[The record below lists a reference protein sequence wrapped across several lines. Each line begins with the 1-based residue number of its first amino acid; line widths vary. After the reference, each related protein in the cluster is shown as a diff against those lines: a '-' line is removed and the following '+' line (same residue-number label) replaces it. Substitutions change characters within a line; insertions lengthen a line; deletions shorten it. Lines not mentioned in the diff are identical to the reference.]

1 MRQMARTTD
10 LRVKVDGNPGNGN
23 TFVNV
28 GNGGNY
34 NPNVNTINN
43 MYFNSERRPNAYRI
57 TQIINK
63 LDAEAKREIHEE
75 EINLDMYYI
84 DQKVKYNSLERWADD
99 INELTVY
106 SPVLDSIY
114 AEYERFGQNKSA
126 NVMRWLNDKYRRLNE
141 KHCGDE
147 LFDRLLD
154 FVCMTISEDHR
165 LSTEIMGEDLEFDVR
180 IVLVDAFIKCKI
192 FKKPV

>member
-1 MRQMARTTD
+1 
-10 LRVKVDGNPGNGN
+10 
-23 TFVNV
+23 
-28 GNGGNY
+28 
-34 NPNVNTINN
+34 
-43 MYFNSERRPNAYRI
+43 
-57 TQIINK
+57 
-63 LDAEAKREIHEE
+63 
-75 EINLDMYYI
+75 MYYI
-84 DQKVKYNSLERWADD
+84 DQKVKYNNLERWADD
-99 INELTVY
+99 INELTVF

-141 KHCGDE
+141 NHCGDE
-147 LFDRLLD
+147 LFDSLLD
-154 FVCMTISEDHR
+154 FVCKTISEDHR

>member
-1 MRQMARTTD
+1 MARATD

-43 MYFNSERRPNAYRI
+43 MYFNTERRPNAYRI

-84 DQKVKYNSLERWADD
+84 DQKVKYNNLERWADD
-99 INELTVY
+99 INELTVF

-141 KHCGDE
+141 NHCGDE
-147 LFDRLLD
+147 LFDSLLD
-154 FVCMTISEDHR
+154 FVCKTISEDHR

>member
-1 MRQMARTTD
+1 MARATD

-43 MYFNSERRPNAYRI
+43 MYFNTERRPNAYRI

-84 DQKVKYNSLERWADD
+84 DQKVKYNNLERWAYD
-99 INELTVY
+99 INELTVF

-141 KHCGDE
+141 NHCGDE
-147 LFDRLLD
+147 LFDSLLD
-154 FVCMTISEDHR
+154 FVCKTISEDHR